1 MPRMT
6 EEEAFA
12 LSKKW
17 TETTPKV
24 GPNGS
29 GFLSRRRV
37 AHMITIDGLSAD
49 YLFTKAIADHK
60 TPAEIISE
68 MVQERIAMAQLR

>member
-1 MPRMT
+1 MDRMT

-12 LSKKW
+12 LDEKW
-17 TETTPKV
+17 TNTTPKV

-29 GFLSRRRV
+29 GFLSKRRAARMV
-37 AHMITIDGLSAD
+37 TIDGLSAD
-49 YLFTKAIADHK
+49 YLFSKAIADHK

-68 MVQERIAMAQLR
+68 MIQERLVIAQ